1 MNILFVTPIPED
13 KKSLFTAIPGARI
26 IFKDRASV
34 TAEDLEGIDAV
45 LGNLP
50 APLVSAA
57 ESVRWLQLDSAG
69 ADPYRALPERIV
81 LTNASGAYGE
91 AISEHLLAC
100 TLAVMKKLMPYREMQ
115 SRREWENLGSVNTIS
130 MMNVLSVGMGDIGTE
145 YARRMKLLG
154 ARVSGVRRTVHDKP
168 DFLDDL
174 YSMEQLPDIIGDF
187 DIVALSLPGT
197 PETKG
202 LFNEELMRKMKK
214 GAILLNVGRGS
225 AIVMDDLVRIMKDGH
240 LTAACLDVTDPE
252 PLPKNHALWNTE
264 NVYITPH
271 IAGRFNAAVTYDKV
285 LGIFHDNLIRFLAGE
300 KLENIVDKKRGY

>member
-1 MNILFVTPIPED
+1 MKLLFVTPIPEE
-13 KKSLFTAIPGARI
+13 KKELFTCTDGVQIT
-26 IFKDRASV
+26 FKDRAQV
-34 TAEDLEGIDAV
+34 TQEDLEGIDAV

-50 APLVSAA
+50 AAIIN
-57 ESVRWLQLDSAG
+57 ENTSVRWLQLDSAG
-69 ADPYRALPERIV
+69 ADPYRSLRDDCI

-100 TLAVMKKLMPYREMQ
+100 TLAVMKRLYPYREMQ
-115 SRREWENLGSVNTIS
+115 SRREWENLGSVDTIS
-130 MMNVLSVGMGDIGTE
+130 MKNVLCVGLGDIGTE

-168 DFLDDL
+168 EFLDEL

-197 PETKG
+197 PETVG
-202 LFNEELMRKMKK
+202 LFNDAMLRRMKN

-225 AIVMDDLVRIMKDGH
+225 AIVMDALVRVMRDHH
-240 LTAACLDVTDPE
+240 LSAACLDVTDPE

-271 IAGRFNAAVTYDKV
+271 ISGRFNAAVTYDKV
-285 LGIFHDNLIRFLAGE
+285 LSIFHKNLMHFVKE
-300 KLENIVDKKRGY
+300 EPLENIVDRKRGY